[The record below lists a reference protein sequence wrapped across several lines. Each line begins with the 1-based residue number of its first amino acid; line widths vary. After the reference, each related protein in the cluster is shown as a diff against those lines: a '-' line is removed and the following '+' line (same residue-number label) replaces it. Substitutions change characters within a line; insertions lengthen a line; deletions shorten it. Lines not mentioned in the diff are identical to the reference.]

1 MIAEKDTGDVLIL
14 YVMNST
20 FYKLKRRTHI
30 HTRKKETEKN
40 TSLLLLLSN
49 ISSQFLSRLI
59 RHLIPGGLNEITRLD
74 FQSTPSPEKLNFVQP
89 RSSTSTYT
97 LFITKGGMSSRTDKI
112 GRKRSWIEVPVSVP
126 WTQLSRRVVESFFFF
141 SSGPPDKRPPK
152 LQVATLEPSLEGGGG
167 RERGEMVEAPSKL
180 ERTVNN
186 ATLR

>member
-40 TSLLLLLSN
+40 TSLPLLLSN

-74 FQSTPSPEKLNFVQP
+74 FQSTPSPKELNFVQQF
-89 RSSTSTYT
+89 RSSTSIYT

-141 SSGPPDKRPPK
+141 SSGPPDKRPRSCK
-152 LQVATLEPSLEGGGG
+152 LQRWSHHWRVEGEEKGARWWKHPRNSSEP
-167 RERGEMVEAPSKL
+167 
-180 ERTVNN
+180 
-186 ATLR
+186 

>member
-1 MIAEKDTGDVLIL
+1 MIVEKDTGDVLIL

-40 TSLLLLLSN
+40 TSLPLLLSN

-74 FQSTPSPEKLNFVQP
+74 FQSTPSPKELNFVQP

-141 SSGPPDKRPPK
+141 RVDRPINGPRSCK
-152 LQVATLEPSLEGGGG
+152 LQRWSHHWRVEGEEKGARWWKHPRNSSEP
-167 RERGEMVEAPSKL
+167 
-180 ERTVNN
+180 
-186 ATLR
+186 